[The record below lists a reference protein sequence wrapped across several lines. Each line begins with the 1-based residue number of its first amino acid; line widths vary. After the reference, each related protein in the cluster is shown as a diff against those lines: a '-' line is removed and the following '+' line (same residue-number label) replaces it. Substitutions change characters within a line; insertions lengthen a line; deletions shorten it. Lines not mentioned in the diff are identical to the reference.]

1 MSSTDQALTIPPVAG
16 ELMMARRPEQVLAE
30 AKKAADALQAVIK
43 GKKNPVK
50 FGGEQYIESDDW
62 QLVAHFYGVTA
73 KVENTSY
80 VDFGGV
86 KGFEATAVALDRD
99 GREISRAESMCLSD
113 EENWGAVPVYEYK
126 DVIGPDGKKIWDK
139 NGGKNHSGA
148 YVRERVQVG
157 TQAKPLFQLRSMAQT
172 RACAKV
178 LRNLFAWVIVMA
190 GYKPTVAEEM
200 TGNESND
207 HANEETQQQEALPKE
222 IKKKSE
228 TKPEPKAE
236 QKAAPKSEPQT
247 ENHGPLIGEKGPG
260 RGKRLYAICKSAS
273 YEVDDIRRWIGEQ
286 YGIPVREGH
295 TLPNFDDIPVKIYD
309 TICQL
314 VEKKAVKF
322 APPEDASPSAGEVG
336 FDQSAPDDD
345 EFYSKP

>member
-1 MSSTDQALTIPPVAG
+1 MASNDQALTIPPVAG

-30 AKKAADALQAVIK
+30 AKKAADALQACHQRQK
-43 GKKNPVK
+43 
-50 FGGEQYIESDDW
+50 ESRQVWRRTIHRVGRLATGRSLLRCHRESGDS
-62 QLVAHFYGVTA
+62 
-73 KVENTSY
+73 TSY

-113 EENWGAVPVYEYK
+113 EENWGAVPVYEWK
-126 DVIGPDGKKIWDK
+126 DVAGPDGKKIWDK

-207 HANEETQQQEALPKE
+207 HANEETQQQQALPKE

-273 YEVDDIRRWIGEQ
+273 YEVDDIRRWIGQQ
-286 YGIPVREGH
+286 YNVRPREEGH
-295 TLPNFDDIPVKIYD
+295 LPNFDDIPVKILRHHLSVGGEESSEVCS
-309 TICQL
+309 TRRC
-314 VEKKAVKF
+314 F
-322 APPEDASPSAGEVG
+322 AFSR
-336 FDQSAPDDD
+336 
-345 EFYSKP
+345 